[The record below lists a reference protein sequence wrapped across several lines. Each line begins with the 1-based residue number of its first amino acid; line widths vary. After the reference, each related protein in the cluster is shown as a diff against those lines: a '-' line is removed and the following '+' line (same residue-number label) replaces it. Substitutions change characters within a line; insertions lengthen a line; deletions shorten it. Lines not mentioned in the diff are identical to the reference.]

1 MSALFAIVCVLSATS
16 SDMTMWRRRKHTTD
30 SIVIVSGLPRSGT
43 SLMMRMLEAGGLTP
57 MIDGIRESDGDNPR
71 GYYEFERVK
80 KLRTGDVEWLED
92 AAGKVVKV
100 VATLLYDLPDTY
112 TYRVVFMSR
121 SMSEILASQRTMMAN
136 RGEVVDAGL
145 DREMA
150 RIFREHLERLDSWLA
165 ERPNVTMLKIDH
177 HQLVSGDVS
186 ESTAEIDH
194 FLGGGLD
201 LSSMARV
208 VEPDLYRQ
216 RERP

>member
-1 MSALFAIVCVLSATS
+1 
-16 SDMTMWRRRKHTTD
+16 MWRRREQTTD

-43 SLMMRMLEAGGLTP
+43 SLMMRMLEAGGITP
-57 MIDGIRESDGDNPR
+57 MMDGIREADSDNPR

-100 VATLLYDLPDTY
+100 VATLLYDLPDAY
-112 TYRVVFMSR
+112 TYRIVFMSR
-121 SMSEILASQRTMMAN
+121 SMSEILASQRTMLTN
-136 RGEVVDAGL
+136 RGEVVDDGL

-150 RIFREHLERLDSWLA
+150 RIFRGHLERLDSWLA
-165 ERPNVTMLKIDH
+165 ERPNVTILNIDH
-177 HQLVSGDVS
+177 YQLVSGGIS
-186 ESTAEIDH
+186 ESTAEIDR

-201 LSSMARV
+201 LASMASV
-208 VEPDLYRQ
+208 VEPDLYRH

>member
-1 MSALFAIVCVLSATS
+1 
-16 SDMTMWRRRKHTTD
+16 MWRRTRRTTD

-57 MIDGIRESDGDNPR
+57 MMDGIRQADGDNPR

-80 KLRTGDVEWLED
+80 KLRTGDVDWLED

-100 VATLLYDLPDTY
+100 VATLLYDLPDAY

-121 SMSEILASQRTMMAN
+121 SMSEILASQRTMLAH

-150 RIFREHLERLDSWLA
+150 RIFQGHLERLDGWLA
-165 ERPNVTMLKIDH
+165 ERLNVTMLKVDH
-177 HQLVSGDVS
+177 NQLVSGDVG
-186 ESTAEIDH
+186 ESTARIDR

-201 LSSMARV
+201 VASMAGV
-208 VEPDLYRQ
+208 IEPDLYRQ
-216 RERP
+216 RERR